1 MALWNLTEEVRAGEK
16 AQEISQQVKSRLE
29 AYDEKA
35 DAAEKPRP
43 AYLDAPTIPMPT
55 VTVDGNEYIGTL
67 QIPDLKLELPIFSQW
82 SYPNLKQAPCR
93 YSGSAYMDDMI
104 LLAHDYK
111 RHFGVIK
118 SLSMGAQLTFT
129 DAEDNRFV
137 YQAREAQI
145 LDDEAIEEIKQ
156 GDWDLTLFTCTRSG
170 TARYVLRCERVE

>member
-1 MALWNLTEEVRAGEK
+1 
-16 AQEISQQVKSRLE
+16 
-29 AYDEKA
+29 
-35 DAAEKPRP
+35 
-43 AYLDAPTIPMPT
+43 MPT

-129 DAEDNRFV
+129 DAKDNRFV

>member
-1 MALWNLTEEVRAGEK
+1 MGAFLALWNLTEEVRAGEK

-43 AYLDAPTIPMPT
+43 AYLDDPTIPMPT

-111 RHFGVIK
+111 GHFGAIK

-129 DAEDNRFV
+129 DAKDNRFV

-145 LDDEAIEEIKQ
+145 LDDEAIEESNREI
-156 GDWDLTLFTCTRSG
+156 GI
-170 TARYVLRCERVE
+170 